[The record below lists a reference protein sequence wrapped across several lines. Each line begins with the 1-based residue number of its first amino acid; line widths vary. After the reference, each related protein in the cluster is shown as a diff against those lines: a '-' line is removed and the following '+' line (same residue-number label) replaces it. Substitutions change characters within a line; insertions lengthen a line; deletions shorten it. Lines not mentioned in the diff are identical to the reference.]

1 MDTILRHPEMIA
13 HMARAGC
20 YSTFV
25 GVESPSAAMLDGSG
39 RDIRL
44 LKDNGINIWV
54 KYLIS

>member
-1 MDTILRHPEMIA
+1 MIA

-25 GVESPSAAMLDGSG
+25 GVESPSAAMLNGSG
-39 RDIRL
+39 KDIPL
-44 LKDNGINIWV
+44 LKNNGIEIWV